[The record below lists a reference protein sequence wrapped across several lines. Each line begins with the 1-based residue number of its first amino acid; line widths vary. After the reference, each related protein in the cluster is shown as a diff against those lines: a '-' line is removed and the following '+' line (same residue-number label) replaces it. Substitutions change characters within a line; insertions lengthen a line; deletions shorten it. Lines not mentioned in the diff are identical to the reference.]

1 MTMRLLAIAFT
12 APTSGCCASIT
23 KEDAIQIAKR
33 EISRRNIGLSEQYTV
48 DAARGTIVTESGPDI
63 PSMMC
68 HSRSP
73 EEVSRVRFAMLSW
86 TRVTVRFEGSVIF
99 ETLPY
104 SGKVSDLRRVK
115 SIPSS
120 YPSIH
125 LGVAHSLD
133 FSSATPKTFCI
144 VARGVP
150 TKSSK
155 IC

>member
-1 MTMRLLAIAFT
+1 MVPLL
-12 APTSGCCASIT
+12 PSQG
-23 KEDAIQIAKR
+23 R
-33 EISRRNIGLSEQYTV
+33 IS
-48 DAARGTIVTESGPDI
+48 

-68 HSRSP
+68 HSRSL
-73 EEVSRVRFAMLSW
+73 EEASRLRFALLSW